1 MNEEGS
7 VPDEILCPITLMP
20 MVDPVITTDGHTYE
34 RKAIESWF
42 EKHQTSPKTNIYLE
56 TKSLFPNRTLKG
68 MIVRYN

>member
-1 MNEEGS
+1 
-7 VPDEILCPITLMP
+7 MP